1 MSGTSVA
8 DERAAKGTNFD
19 YVTQA
24 YDQAAAERLLRE
36 IPRDDQA
43 AAGSLLREIR
53 HRRVQYGQYARH
65 SAGAFAM
72 LPSNENPDVA
82 REFAVAYQVAAL
94 QAAPLKRSRKLR
106 G

>member
-1 MSGTSVA
+1 MT
-8 DERAAKGTNFD
+8 EKAAI
-19 YVTQA
+19 
-24 YDQAAAERLLRE
+24 RLLRE

-82 REFAVAYQVAAL
+82 REFAVDYQVAAL
-94 QAAPLKRSRKLR
+94 QAAPQKRPRKL
-106 G
+106 